1 MFINRHLSMYRDS
14 QLKYLELVRK
24 DLEAR
29 KTQVS
34 NISYRK
40 RLKEQQDKENYLTE
54 VHRIRGVLSASDTR
68 LPDGTRD
75 RLENRIKQIKNLK
88 YGAFDNERHDN

>member
-29 KTQVS
+29 KTLVS

-68 LPDGTRD
+68 LPAATRD
-75 RLENRIKQIKNLK
+75 RLENRIKQIENLK
-88 YGAFDNERHDN
+88 YGAFNAD

>member
-68 LPDGTRD
+68 LPDATRD

-88 YGAFDNERHDN
+88 YGAFNAD

>member
-40 RLKEQQDKENYLTE
+40 KIKEQQEKENYLTE
-54 VHRIRGVLSASDTR
+54 VHRIRGVLSQNSTR
-68 LPDGTRD
+68 LPDATRD
-75 RLENRIKQIKNLK
+75 RLENRIKQINLK

>member
-1 MFINRHLSMYRDS
+1 MYRDS

-29 KTQVS
+29 KTLVS

-40 RLKEQQDKENYLTE
+40 RLREQQDKENYLTE

-68 LPDGTRD
+68 LPDATRD
-75 RLENRIKQIKNLK
+75 RLNQRIKQIQDLK
-88 YGAFDNERHDN
+88 YGAFNAD

>member
-14 QLKYLELVRK
+14 QLKYLEQVK
-24 DLEAR
+24 KELEAR
-29 KTQVS
+29 QTQVS

-40 RLKEQQDKENYLTE
+40 KIKAQQDKENYLTE

-88 YGAFDNERHDN
+88 YGAFNAD

>member
-1 MFINRHLSMYRDS
+1 MYRDS

-34 NISYRK
+34 NISYREK
-40 RLKEQQDKENYLTE
+40 IKEQQDKESYLTE

-68 LPDGTRD
+68 LPDATRD

-88 YGAFDNERHDN
+88 YGAFNAD

>member
-1 MFINRHLSMYRDS
+1 MYRDS
-14 QLKYLELVRK
+14 QLKYLELVRN

-29 KTQVS
+29 KPLVS

-40 RLKEQQDKENYLTE
+40 RLKEQQDKEDYLSE

-88 YGAFDNERHDN
+88 YGASNAD

>member
-29 KTQVS
+29 KTLVS

-40 RLKEQQDKENYLTE
+40 RLQEQQDKENYLTE
-54 VHRIRGVLSASDTR
+54 LNRIRGVLSQNSTR
-68 LPDGTRD
+68 LPDGTRA
-75 RLENRIKQIKNLK
+75 RLKERIKQIKNLK
-88 YGAFDNERHDN
+88 YGAFENGHDN

>member
-14 QLKYLELVRK
+14 QLKYLEQVK
-24 DLEAR
+24 KELESR
-29 KTQVS
+29 QTQVS

-40 RLKEQQDKENYLTE
+40 KIKEQQDKENYLTE
-54 VHRIRGVLSASDTR
+54 LNRIRGVLSQNSTR

-75 RLENRIKQIKNLK
+75 RLKERIKQIKNMK
-88 YGAFDNERHDN
+88 YGAFENSERE